1 MKKWFKDFGKW
12 LKNFR
17 ITILF
22 AVFATFVFIGLA
34 VTILIFQRDPQLAG
48 AYTAVGTLILA
59 SVTAFLAFFTFL
71 SVKSGYDRE
80 KRERKERL
88 LNEIIEWAESV
99 AKSSLETGVFDE
111 TIPVSGLAAE
121 RALPELLDSV
131 ADFRVARAESVYIS
145 SIASEISPKLK
156 KSVDNLT
163 EEIKGQIKFLM
174 EYKRKDIPTWPANK
188 VVAKIAGNNERLY
201 NLAETLIDDT
211 ANILKKDL

>member
-1 MKKWFKDFGKW
+1 MRESKIKAFFRDYVFVIVVSISSAFIGTALVLLIKYFIEQVISNVAFG
-12 LKNFR
+12 
-17 ITILF
+17 TGIL
-22 AVFATFVFIGLA
+22 AIATIGLA
-34 VTILIFQRDPQLAG
+34 IA
-48 AYTAVGTLILA
+48 A
-59 SVTAFLAFFTFL
+59 SWAIWQNYQFHA
-71 SVKSGYDRE
+71 
-80 KRERKERL
+80 RERKERL

-174 EYKRKDIPTWPANK
+174 EYKRKDIPTWPANE